1 MSCFEALSSTGNE
14 TAKYSCS
21 VISRQRYW
29 RYSISATIF
38 CQTMRA
44 YTEKKVLN
52 HAVAKFGNFTISL
65 KCGRFAAELLV
76 VSNFIDYLY

>member
-29 RYSISATIF
+29 RYSIIF